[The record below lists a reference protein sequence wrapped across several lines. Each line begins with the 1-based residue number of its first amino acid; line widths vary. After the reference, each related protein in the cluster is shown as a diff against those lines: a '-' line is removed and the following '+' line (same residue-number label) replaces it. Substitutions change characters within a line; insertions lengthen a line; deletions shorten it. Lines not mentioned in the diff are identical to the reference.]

1 MTASATGTTRFCI
14 VWLGFFSRLGRKRRT
29 ALPRAARRRSPLL
42 LQDHMLGAARALR
55 VVGPVGSIRLLQTVG
70 LLRTHSLVI
79 AIVAH
84 LVFILG
90 VILGVRCLV
99 VAIGF
104 VGLAI
109 FAILDVVLDPLLRI
123 CQTAVVRIAR
133 DVLVDADQP
142 LRPGHLGGRRI
153 IGPGG
158 AGRAKKLGPRPL
170 RPTI

>member
-14 VWLGFFSRLGRKRRT
+14 VWFGFFSRLGRKRRT

-55 VVGPVGSIRLLQTVG
+55 VVGPVVS
-70 LLRTHSLVI
+70 
-79 AIVAH
+79 
-84 LVFILG
+84 
-90 VILGVRCLV
+90 
-99 VAIGF
+99 IGF

-158 AGRAKKLGPRPL
+158 ASRAKNQGRARCGQQFSSKVHDIP
-170 RPTI
+170 PTLWD